1 MMTDSTASLT
11 DTEWLATF
19 RRLHLC
25 DAEASGLSF
34 PGNKE
39 KIIALSSERAQ
50 LLEALAIPRDQT
62 KNRVDGWYWDESLTG
77 CFIAGE
83 VDFRTFATLAIEFL
97 AQQVETV
104 TTCNVQTARA
114 FTHRFGPEL
123 TGTLLDILAEGMAN
137 LRTEYRR
144 VEKVTEDEETGEERI
159 AYFRL
164 DDTEADLEECPY
176 VRCEPNDEC
185 ASQITVMEF
194 DFGHW
199 EELEEEVQKRERAA
213 DDVRRRPVGM
223 GVAG

>member
-1 MMTDSTASLT
+1 MMTDSTAPMT
-11 DTEWLATF
+11 DAEWLATF

-25 DAEASGLSF
+25 DAEASGLAF
-34 PGNKE
+34 PCNKE

-50 LLEALAIPRDQT
+50 LLEALAIPRNQT
-62 KNRVDGWYWDESLTG
+62 THRVDGWYWDESLTG
-77 CFIAGE
+77 CFIAGQ
-83 VDFRTFATLAIEFL
+83 VDFRTFATVAVEFL

-176 VRCEPNDEC
+176 VRCEPSDEC

-213 DDVRRRPVGM
+213 DDVRRRPIGI